1 MIYELLATKAA
12 NLKLIKK
19 FNAEISKRRTP
30 TKNYG
35 LILPRGLR
43 FSKSMQICK

>member
-19 FNAEISKRRTP
+19 FKKFNKAV
-30 TKNYG
+30 TK
-35 LILPRGLR
+35 I
-43 FSKSMQICK
+43 